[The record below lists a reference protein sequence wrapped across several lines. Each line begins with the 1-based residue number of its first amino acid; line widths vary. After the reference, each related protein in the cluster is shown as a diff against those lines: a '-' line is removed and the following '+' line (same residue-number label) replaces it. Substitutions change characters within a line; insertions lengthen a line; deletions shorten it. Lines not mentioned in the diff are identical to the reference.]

1 MAWPRSANGSPK
13 GRDEVKR
20 AGRILGVIALVLV
33 AAFLLLRVPATD
45 AAEMRAK
52 YGAAPSRFVTLPG
65 GLRVHYRDEGPRD
78 APVIVLLHG
87 SNADLHTW
95 QPWVDRLKDRFRV
108 IRFDQ
113 RGHGLTG
120 AAPAG
125 GYDSDAFAGD
135 ILAFADALKLDRFV
149 LAGNSMGGANAAR
162 FAMRHPRHLAPR
174 LARRLEGLV
183 LIDAGGAPIA
193 RQGGGNLAFTVLR
206 MPVIG
211 PLASQMMHRS
221 LVERSLRQSVT
232 NQAVVTPAA
241 VDRYWELARLPGN
254 SQATRERFAL
264 PWTQFTAAEVA
275 RITVPTLV
283 MWGREDSLIPYEA
296 AAWFM
301 RHLPDARLVA
311 YPGIGHLPME
321 EAPDRS
327 AADLAA
333 FVADL
338 RQSPA
343 NVSPSKE

>member
-1 MAWPRSANGSPK
+1 MKWLWRGLAA
-13 GRDEVKR
+13 VVV
-20 AGRILGVIALVLV
+20 ALV
-33 AAFLLLRVPATD
+33 AAFLVLRVPDTD
-45 AAEMRAK
+45 PAAMRAK
-52 YGAAPSRFVTLPG
+52 YGGPPSQFVTLPR
-65 GLRVHYRDEGPRD
+65 GLTVHYRDEGPRD

-95 QPWVDRLKDRFRV
+95 QPWVDRLKDRFRL

-125 GYDSDAFAGD
+125 GYDADAFAGD
-135 ILAFADALKLDRFV
+135 ILAFVDALKLDRFV

-162 FAMRHPRHLAPR
+162 FAMLHPRR
-174 LARRLEGLV
+174 LQGLV
-183 LIDAGGAPIA
+183 LIDAGGAPV
-193 RQGGGNLAFTVLR
+193 RREGGGNLAFTVLR

-211 PLASQMMHRS
+211 PLASQMMQRS
-221 LVERSLRQSVT
+221 LVERSLRQSVA

-264 PWTQFTAAEVA
+264 PWTQFTAAEVG
-275 RITVPTLV
+275 RIAVPTLV

-301 RHLPDARLVA
+301 RNLPDARLVT

-338 RQSPA
+338 RQSSA
-343 NVSPSKE
+343 NISPSKE